1 MTSSGEM
8 GRPSLNICQELLLA
22 AVVSGANLTHVACT
36 LAMKR
41 VFLVLT
47 PMAGCL
53 AHTYSL
59 HVCK

>member
-1 MTSSGEM
+1 M